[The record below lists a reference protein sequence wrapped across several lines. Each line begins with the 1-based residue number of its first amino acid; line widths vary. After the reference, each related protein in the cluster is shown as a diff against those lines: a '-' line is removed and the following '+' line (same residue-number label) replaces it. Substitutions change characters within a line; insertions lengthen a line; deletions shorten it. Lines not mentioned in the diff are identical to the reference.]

1 MSTIYTDLLSL
12 EKDNKAIRVGII
24 GAGQMGF
31 GMAAQLSTVM
41 GMRLSGICDHNLY
54 KAEEAAETYFNL
66 SVHKD
71 KEKMPIATDDYRDLL
86 ECDEIDLI
94 VEATGSVNGGAE
106 IAQACLDHNKHMVLL
121 NVELD
126 IAAGPILYKLFQ
138 EKNLIYTGSEGD
150 EPAETFKLYEFA
162 KSMGMEVLVIG
173 KGKNNKVDFEANPET
188 CEEEAKSKRM
198 NPRMLASFKD
208 GSKTMAEMNLL
219 ANATGFVPD
228 IAGMH
233 GVSGDIQG
241 TVEKLRLK
249 EEGGVLNS
257 YGVVEYVDGIAPG
270 VFAIVR
276 GQNEFVEHELN
287 YMLKE
292 DGDRHI
298 LYRPFHLGSLE
309 TVMTIAK
316 ACLYG
321 IDAIIPLHGQVCD
334 TVAVAKKDLVP
345 GEKLDGMG
353 GFCLR
358 GQIEKHEITKKERHI
373 PIGLIAGNTVCK
385 RPVKKGQI
393 LTLDDVDI
401 DKSTNIYKLRERQD
415 RELG

>member
-12 EKDNKAIRVGII
+12 EKDKKAIRVGII
-24 GAGQMGF
+24 GAGQMGL
-31 GMAAQLSTVM
+31 GMAAQLSSLA
-41 GMRLSGICDHNLY
+41 GLRLAGICDHNLY
-54 KAEEAAETYFNL
+54 KAKEAADNYFNL
-66 SVHKD
+66 SGHKYD
-71 KEKMPIATDDYRDLL
+71 KKMPIATDDYMDLL
-86 ECDEIDLI
+86 TSEDIDLI
-94 VEATGSVNGGAE
+94 VEATGSVDGGAE

-126 IAAGPILYKLFQ
+126 ITAGPILYKLFK

-173 KGKNNKVDFEANPET
+173 KGKNNKVDFEADLET
-188 CEEEAKSKRM
+188 CREEAEAKGM

-219 ANATGFVPD
+219 ANATGYVPD

-233 GVSGDIQG
+233 GVSGDLEG

-270 VFAIVR
+270 VFAIVK
-276 GQNEFVEHELN
+276 GQNKFVCDELN

-321 IDAIIPLHGQVCD
+321 LDAIVPLKGQVCD
-334 TVAVAKKDLVP
+334 TVAVAKKDLEP
-345 GEKLDGMG
+345 GDRLDGMG

-358 GQIEKHEITKKERHI
+358 GQIEKHETTKQERHI
-373 PIGLIAGNTVCK
+373 PIGLIAGNTICK

-393 LTLDDVDI
+393 LTFDDVDL
-401 DKSTNIYKLRERQD
+401 DKSTHIYKLREKQD
-415 RELG
+415 REVG